1 MHVILEAGDS
11 SQLRAFYAFVRM
23 QTAMTR
29 GSKRGSW
36 GRARMKQGKGEE
48 GTIGWRVQPKGEDT
62 GKVGRG
68 EQIDGPV
75 CGGEM
80 LCYQEA
86 TYKIIRHRRDAT
98 PTTLYIRQSAPS
110 AFKSQPRL
118 HCRLALLFFHRGRSV
133 AGPEHVCPAGCANIR
148 NRNMNIP
155 PVGAVSFV
163 IILPLLAL
171 FSPLTPLL
179 LRGLYTCVVHACT
192 YLPVYANRPFPFLL
206 FLWRAL

>member
-1 MHVILEAGDS
+1 M
-11 SQLRAFYAFVRM
+11 
-23 QTAMTR
+23 
-29 GSKRGSW
+29 
-36 GRARMKQGKGEE
+36 
-48 GTIGWRVQPKGEDT
+48 
-62 GKVGRG
+62 GRG
-68 EQIDGPV
+68 ERGIGWIDGPA

-98 PTTLYIRQSAPS
+98 PTTLHIRQSAPS

-163 IILPLLAL
+163 ITLPLLAL
-171 FSPLTPLL
+171 SSPLAPLL

-192 YLPVYANRPFPFLL
+192 YLPVYANRPFSFLL
-206 FLWRAL
+206 FLYGKPYNRRRDLSSREGG

>member
-1 MHVILEAGDS
+1 MGESKDEAGE
-11 SQLRAFYAFVRM
+11 
-23 QTAMTR
+23 
-29 GSKRGSW
+29 G
-36 GRARMKQGKGEE
+36 GEE
-48 GTIGWRVQPKGEDT
+48 GTIGRRVQPKGEDR
-62 GKVGRG
+62 GKEGKG
-68 EQIDGPV
+68 EQGIGRMDGPA

-98 PTTLYIRQSAPS
+98 PTTPHIRQSAPS

-118 HCRLALLFFHRGRSV
+118 HCRLTLLFFHRGRSV

-163 IILPLLAL
+163 ISLPLLAL
-171 FSPLTPLL
+171 SSSLAPTPFY
-179 LRGLYTCVVHACT
+179 GGCVVHVCRSRVHLFTCVRESAI
-192 YLPVYANRPFPFLL
+192 LVPSLL
-206 FLWRAL
+206 IWRALSSREEG

>member
-1 MHVILEAGDS
+1 
-11 SQLRAFYAFVRM
+11 
-23 QTAMTR
+23 
-29 GSKRGSW
+29 
-36 GRARMKQGKGEE
+36 
-48 GTIGWRVQPKGEDT
+48 
-62 GKVGRG
+62 
-68 EQIDGPV
+68 
-75 CGGEM
+75 M

-98 PTTLYIRQSAPS
+98 PTTLHIRQSAPS

-163 IILPLLAL
+163 ITLPLLAL
-171 FSPLTPLL
+171 SSPLAPLL

-192 YLPVYANRPFPFLL
+192 YLPVYANRPFSFLL
-206 FLWRAL
+206 FLYGKPYNRRRDLSSREGG